1 MYILTATV
9 TAAAPVTISLPT
21 AVSIATW
28 IGAALLTALTA
39 LVALVL
45 WFLRREIQNNDKAHE
60 KLQTDVRKLLTGD
73 VPWVRSLQD
82 DVRALVRQGGQAV
95 GN

>member
-9 TAAAPVTISLPT
+9 AAAAPVTISLPT
-21 AVSIATW
+21 AVSIAAW

-45 WFLRREIQNNDKAHE
+45 WFLRREIQNNDRAHE
-60 KLQTDVRKLLTGD
+60 KLQADVQKLLTGD
-73 VPWVRSLQD
+73 VPWVRTLQD

>member
-9 TAAAPVTISLPT
+9 AAAAPVTISLPT
-21 AVSIATW
+21 AVSIAAW

-60 KLQTDVRKLLTGD
+60 KLQTDVQKLLTGD

>member
-1 MYILTATV
+1 MHILTATV
-9 TAAAPVTISLPT
+9 AAAAPVTISLPT
-21 AVSIATW
+21 AVSIAAW

-39 LVALVL
+39 LAALVL
-45 WFLRREIQNNDKAHE
+45 WFLRREIQNNDRAHE
-60 KLQTDVRKLLTGD
+60 KLQADVQKLLTGD
-73 VPWVRSLQD
+73 VPWVRTLQD

>member
-9 TAAAPVTISLPT
+9 AAAAPVTIILPT
-21 AVSIATW
+21 AVSIAAW
-28 IGAALLTALTA
+28 IGASLLTALTA

-60 KLQTDVRKLLTGD
+60 KLQTDVQKLLAGD

>member
-1 MYILTATV
+1 MHILTATV
-9 TAAAPVTISLPT
+9 AAAAPVTFSLPA
-21 AVSIATW
+21 AVSITAW

-39 LVALVL
+39 LAALVL
-45 WFLRREIQNNDKAHE
+45 WFLRREIRNNDRAHE

-73 VPWVRSLQD
+73 VPWVRTLQD
-82 DVRALVRQGGQAV
+82 DVRALVRRGGQAV